1 MLQIPICGL
10 LLLLAAPA
18 ADEALSTRLRS
29 LSAVGSAEVPRPSRD
44 GSRLVFVTSLFGSR
58 QAAVMPV
65 DGGYPVQLTAERE
78 GVVSLRYSPTDSRQL
93 VAVVRRDGRR
103 RIVLL
108 DDQGSPA
115 EEVERSPG
123 DQLLGGFT
131 RDGKR
136 LFFATVSE
144 GKARLFQLQLDGNKA
159 TEVLPG
165 TIPPA
170 TGTFASAPPPPYT
183 APARRDAGLPDAGAS
198 DAGGSDAGASD
209 AGASDAGAASGPAG
223 GRPASLAL
231 AEVLP
236 DVLALGPPS
245 PDGRFLLLVT
255 SKGGGND
262 VWSIE
267 LSSTRATLLTPH
279 DGKARFA
286 DPRWSPDGRTV
297 YVLDDAGRDRD
308 GVDAIVVATRERKT
322 VYAPNRRVEAY
333 ALSEDGH
340 RLAVAEDA
348 GGETVFGLLE
358 LPGLRA
364 QPLPQPPSG
373 ALASAPE
380 GESALAW
387 SASGDRLFFAWSQA
401 DDTTD
406 VLGFRMGFGAMVR
419 LTRSPRPGLPAG
431 SLPRPSRLTL
441 TGADGKEMGAWIW
454 RPGGGSRPKLALL
467 LTGEEVRPV
476 LEPKVGALVAAGFA
490 VLGVNPRDGR
500 GRLATGEDGVPDLA
514 AAVRSARSQG
524 DVDAQRPLLVAIG
537 RGAAQAARLL
547 KAQPDAFSGVVAMD
561 SSERI
566 QGAVPASNLQELVK
580 AARDKAR

>member
-10 LLLLAAPA
+10 LLLAAPS
-18 ADEALSTRLRS
+18 ADEALSARLRA
-29 LSAVGSAEVPRPSRD
+29 LAAVGSAEVPRPSRD
-44 GSRLVFVTSLFGSR
+44 GSRVAFVTSLFGSR

-65 DGGYPVQLTAERE
+65 DGGYPVELTAERE
-78 GVVSLRYSPTDSRQL
+78 GVVSLRYSPTDARRL

-103 RIVLL
+103 SIVVL
-108 DDQGSPA
+108 DNEGSPA

-131 RDGKR
+131 RDGSR

-144 GKARLFQLQLDGNKA
+144 GKGRLFQFQLDGNKA

-170 TGTFASAPPPPYT
+170 TGTFASAPPFLAPP
-183 APARRDAGLPDAGAS
+183 PRDAGAR
-198 DAGGSDAGASD
+198 DAGASD
-209 AGASDAGAASGPAG
+209 AGATSGAAG
-223 GRPASLAL
+223 GRPASAAL
-231 AEVLP
+231 SEVLA
-236 DVLALGPPS
+236 DVQALGPPS
-245 PDGRFLLLVT
+245 PDGRYLLLVT

-279 DGKARFA
+279 EGRARFA

-297 YVLDDAGRDRD
+297 YVLDDAGRDRE
-308 GVDAIVVATRERKT
+308 GVDAIAVATRERKT
-322 VYAPNRRVEAY
+322 IYAPSRRVEAY
-333 ALSEDGH
+333 ALTEDGH

-348 GGETVFGLLE
+348 SGETVFGLLE

-373 ALASAPE
+373 ALAQAPE
-380 GESALAW
+380 GESAMAW

-406 VLGFRMGFGAMVR
+406 VLGFRMGFGAVVR

-441 TGADGKEMGAWIW
+441 TGSDGKEMGAWIW
-454 RPGGGSRPKLALL
+454 RPSGASRPKLALL
-467 LTGEEVRPV
+467 VTGDEVRPV
-476 LEPKVGALVAAGFA
+476 LEPKVAALVAAGFA
-490 VLGVNPRDGR
+490 VLGVNPRDSR
-500 GRLATGEDGVPDLA
+500 AKLETGEDAVPDLVA
-514 AAVRSARSQG
+514 AIRSARSQG
-524 DVDAQRPLLVAIG
+524 DVDAERPLLLAIG
-537 RGAAQAARLL
+537 KGGGQAARIL
-547 KAQPDAFSGVVAMD
+547 KAHPDSFSGAVAAD
-561 SSERI
+561 GSERI
-566 QGAVPASNLQELVK
+566 PGVVLAASLPDLVK
-580 AARDKAR
+580 AAREKAR

>member
-10 LLLLAAPA
+10 LLLAAPS
-18 ADEALSTRLRS
+18 ADEALSARLRA
-29 LSAVGSAEVPRPSRD
+29 LAAVGSAEVPRPSRD
-44 GSRLVFVTSLFGSR
+44 GSRVAFVTSLFGSR

-65 DGGYPVQLTAERE
+65 DGGYPVELTAERE
-78 GVVSLRYSPTDSRQL
+78 GVVSLRYSPTDARRL

-103 RIVLL
+103 RIVVL
-108 DDQGSPA
+108 DDEGSPA

-131 RDGKR
+131 RDGSR

-144 GKARLFQLQLDGNKA
+144 GKGRLFQFQLDGNKA

-170 TGTFASAPPPPYT
+170 TGTFASAPPFLAPP
-183 APARRDAGLPDAGAS
+183 PRDAGAR
-198 DAGGSDAGASD
+198 DAGASD
-209 AGASDAGAASGPAG
+209 AGATSGAAG
-223 GRPASLAL
+223 GRPASAAL
-231 AEVLP
+231 SEVLA
-236 DVLALGPPS
+236 DVQALGPPS
-245 PDGRFLLLVT
+245 PDGRYLLLVT

-279 DGKARFA
+279 EGRARFA

-308 GVDAIVVATRERKT
+308 GVDAIAVATRERKT
-322 VYAPNRRVEAY
+322 IYAPNRRVEAY
-333 ALSEDGH
+333 ALTEDGH

-348 GGETVFGLLE
+348 SGETVFGLLE

-373 ALASAPE
+373 ALAQAPE
-380 GESALAW
+380 GESAMAW
-387 SASGDRLFFAWSQA
+387 SASGDRLFFGWSQA

-406 VLGFRMGFGAMVR
+406 VLGFRMGFGAVVR

-441 TGADGKEMGAWIW
+441 TGSDGKEVGAWIW
-454 RPGGGSRPKLALL
+454 RPSGASRPKLALL
-467 LTGEEVRPV
+467 ITGDEVRPV
-476 LEPKVGALVAAGFA
+476 LEPKVAALVAAGFA
-490 VLGVNPRDGR
+490 VLGVNPRDSR
-500 GRLATGEDGVPDLA
+500 AKLETGEDAVPDLVA
-514 AAVRSARSQG
+514 AIRSARSQG
-524 DVDAQRPLLVAIG
+524 DVDAERPLLLAIG
-537 RGAAQAARLL
+537 KGGGQAARIL
-547 KAQPDAFSGVVAMD
+547 KAHPDAFSGAVAAD
-561 SSERI
+561 GSERI
-566 QGAVPASNLQELVK
+566 PGVVLAASLPDLVK
-580 AARDKAR
+580 AARERAR